1 MKAVSGIMGAYLLG
15 SNRLLAGLVELFD
28 GLLVVT

>member
-1 MKAVSGIMGAYLLG
+1 MMPGFRNKGPYLLR